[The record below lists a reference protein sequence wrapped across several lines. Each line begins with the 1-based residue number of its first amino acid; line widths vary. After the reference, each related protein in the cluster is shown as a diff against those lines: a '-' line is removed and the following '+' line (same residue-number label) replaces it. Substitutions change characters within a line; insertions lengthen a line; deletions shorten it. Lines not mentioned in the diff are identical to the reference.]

1 MKKDKSSSR
10 PNKVQVEVTNSNLQ
24 EKKKTTPQ
32 QNPKSN
38 LKTSESLSLD

>member
-24 EKKKTTPQ
+24 EKKN
-32 QNPKSN
+32 NPTAQPKVKPEN
-38 LKTSESLSLD
+38 FRVTES